1 MRGSKYLGFV
11 TSFCTFLFK
20 KTSYSLANHHPV
32 GFIINTEHSSDKS
45 AFGIEDVAM
54 PEKPKGTEANC
65 SGVHKLFYRIT
76 YAERQQTHISY
87 FLGSVE
93 REERERRGS

>member
-1 MRGSKYLGFV
+1 
-11 TSFCTFLFK
+11 
-20 KTSYSLANHHPV
+20 
-32 GFIINTEHSSDKS
+32 
-45 AFGIEDVAM
+45 M